1 MSQNGEWWRMYLST
15 SITQNSEGIFCA
27 KGKGDVQ
34 YSFQC
39 VSFNLLTSS
48 TIFYCIL
55 SWQVF
60 NNHGY
65 SSPSCTCSVSS
76 CCILQR
82 ALINRTPVYQ
92 HDAGAICSSYQEHQ
106 ASWDAGAG
114 SRHVSAKPRVLP
126 ACGTCAEQLKLSPFA
141 LKKANSSA
149 CVLILFFFCWNLH
162 VHIGTQNPSR
172 SKQLTIQE
180 IYLYFI
186 KGHKNQN
193 NFGAFKIM
201 S

>member
-149 CVLILFFFCWNLH
+149 CVLILFFSAGICTYTLVHKTPADLSNLL
-162 VHIGTQNPSR
+162 SR
-172 SKQLTIQE
+172 KYICILSRDIKTRTTLVLSK
-180 IYLYFI
+180 
-186 KGHKNQN
+186 
-193 NFGAFKIM
+193 
-201 S
+201 